1 MVRTFQPPWL
11 MQETQFFQLLDNIV
25 GRGLRSP
32 FYIWPHFFDTPLLKF
47 YSTFEISEKELLLH
61 WHHAWTYIIEKNSNQ
76 VGK

>member
-11 MQETQFFQLLDNIV
+11 MQETQFSLLLDKIV

-32 FYIWPHFFDTPLLKF
+32 FYIWTHFFDTPLLKF
-47 YSTFEISEKELLLH
+47 YSTFEVSEKELLLH
-61 WHHAWTYIIEKNSNQ
+61 WHHARTFIIEKDSNQ